1 MSRCFHTRKSS
12 RESRS
17 EKKGDS
23 AEHHEVRDRSSQEM
37 EELMRAQDWG
47 MDEFSRQELRESQ
60 CAVTQLTAQIQELQ
74 DKANNMNDSREF
86 QDVEAVCSSRLSH
99 VPVQPPFGWSPCG
112 NSSRDQCQRPD
123 TRNIRGISGD
133 VFENT
138 VAPNESTTSIR
149 KGLVQGR
156 DPVSSFD
163 GSVF

>member
-1 MSRCFHTRKSS
+1 MFSHTRKSS
-12 RESRS
+12 REFRS
-17 EKKGDS
+17 EKEGDS

-37 EELMRAQDWG
+37 EELMRVQDWS
-47 MDEFSRQELRESQ
+47 MDEFFRQELRESQ
-60 CAVTQLTAQIQELQ
+60 CAATQLTAQIQELQ
-74 DKANNMNDSREF
+74 DKVNNMNDSREF

-99 VPVQPPFGWSPCG
+99 VPVHPPFASSPCG

-123 TRNIRGISGD
+123 TRILRGISGD

-138 VAPNESTTSIR
+138 VAPIESTTSIR